1 MKIIINKSKLGLVKV
16 ALVSLPLLAMVSSC
30 KKDFLNLPPELSL
43 PEESS
48 FETSSRIEA
57 QINGLYGSLK
67 NGNFYGGRYLI
78 YNDIRAEE
86 FLNRTN
92 NGVTGLTTYQHTNDP
107 SDTYIANFW
116 NQGYLTIN
124 RANKFLADFDNAP
137 AGVVSDQQEVAFRAE
152 AKFVRA
158 LTYYSLVQLF
168 AKPYAL
174 DNGQSRGLPLR
185 LQAETSSANNEL
197 APSTVA
203 QIYDQILKDLN
214 DAEAGLPDT
223 YGTAKLRTTRA
234 HKNTAIALKTRIYLA
249 MGKYS
254 DVITEANK
262 IVSAGAPFVSPNR
275 VANKLQADVVSAFR
289 APYTSDENILSF
301 PMADTNAP
309 GTQNQLGYYYNAG
322 NIEYYLNKTAPGIF
336 VNTTSWTATDKRRV
350 SLTSAYSADWQMLI
364 KWSAQSPYIDWIPV
378 IRYAEVLL
386 NLAEAEA
393 EVGSQ
398 ARALALL
405 SAVHQRSDADFVFP
419 AFAGKADLINAILI
433 ERRIE
438 LLGEG
443 FRAPDI
449 QRRLLPMVSVG
460 AGADIP
466 VTDDRYVFPIPTG
479 EVQTNP
485 GIK

>member
-30 KKDFLNLPPELSL
+30 SKDFLNLAPELSL

-48 FETSSRIEA
+48 FETASRIEA

-67 NGNFYGGRYLI
+67 SGSFYGGRYLI

-86 FLNRTN
+86 FVNRTN
-92 NGVTGLTTYQHTNDP
+92 NGVTGLTTYQHTNDA

-124 RANKFLADFDNAP
+124 RANKFLEDFDNAP
-137 AGVVSDQQEVAFRAE
+137 TGVVTPEKEAALRAE

-168 AKPYAL
+168 AQPYTL
-174 DNGQSRGLPLR
+174 DKGVSRGLPLR

-197 APSTVA
+197 APSSVA
-203 QIYDQILKDLN
+203 AVYNQILKDLD

-223 YGTAKLRTTRA
+223 YSSAKLRTTRA
-234 HKNTAIALKTRIYLA
+234 HKNTAIALKTRVYLS
-249 MGKYS
+249 MGMYLE
-254 DVITEANK
+254 VMAEANK
-262 IVSAGAPFVSPNR
+262 IVSATAPFVSPNR
-275 VANKLQADVVSAFR
+275 VPNKLQDDVVSAFR
-289 APYTSDENILSF
+289 APYTTDENIFSF
-301 PMADTNAP
+301 PMADTNSP

-322 NIEYYLNKTAPGIF
+322 NIEYYLNKVAPGIF
-336 VNTTSWTATDKRRV
+336 ANTEAWSATDERRV
-350 SLTSAYSADWQMLI
+350 NLTSAYSADWQMLI

-393 EVGSQ
+393 ESGSLERS
-398 ARALALL
+398 RALLE
-405 SAVHQRSDADFVFP
+405 AVHQRSDADYTFP
-419 AFAGKADLINAILI
+419 ALTKAELIQAILT

-449 QRRLLPMVSVG
+449 RRRLLPMESIG
-460 AGADIP
+460 AGASIP
-466 VTDDRYVFPIPTG
+466 VTDERYTFPIPTG

-485 GIK
+485 GV

>member
-30 KKDFLNLPPELSL
+30 KKDFLNLAPELSL

-48 FETSSRIEA
+48 FATASRIEA
-57 QINGLYGSLK
+57 QVNGLYGSLK
-67 NGNFYGGRYLI
+67 SGSFYGGRYLI
-78 YNDIRAEE
+78 YNDIRVDE
-86 FLNRTN
+86 FVNRTN

-124 RANKFLADFDNAP
+124 RVNKFLADFDAAP
-137 AGVVSDQQEVAFRAE
+137 AGVVTAEVEAGLRAE

-168 AKPYAL
+168 AKPYTL
-174 DNGQSRGLPLR
+174 DQGASRGLPLR

-203 QIYDQILKDLN
+203 KVYEQILKDLN
-214 DAEAGLPDT
+214 EAEAGLPDT
-223 YGTAKLRTTRA
+223 RSTAKLRTTRA

-254 DVITEANK
+254 NVITEANK
-262 IVSAGAPFVSPNR
+262 IVSVAAPFVSPNR
-275 VANKLQADVVSAFR
+275 VAHKLQADVVSVFR

-301 PMADTNAP
+301 PMADTNSP

-322 NIEYYLNKTAPGIF
+322 NIEYYLSKVAPGIF
-336 VNTTSWTATDKRRV
+336 ANTTAWPATDDRKKN
-350 SLTSAYSADWQMLI
+350 LTSAYSAAWQILI
-364 KWSAQSPYIDWIPV
+364 KWSAQSPYVDYIPV

-398 ARALALL
+398 ARAIALL
-405 SAVHQRSDADFVFP
+405 QAVHTRSDATFTFP
-419 AFAGKADLINAILI
+419 AFAGKADLINAILT

-443 FRAPDI
+443 FRAPDV
-449 QRRLLPMVSVG
+449 QRRLQPMVSIG
-460 AGADIP
+460 AGASIP

-479 EVQTNP
+479 EVKTNP
-485 GIK
+485 GVK

>member
-30 KKDFLNLPPELSL
+30 KKDFLNLAPELTL

-48 FETSSRIEA
+48 FATASRIEA

-67 NGNFYGGRYLI
+67 HGRFYGGRYLI

-86 FLNRTN
+86 FVNRTN
-92 NGVTGLTTYQHTNDP
+92 NGVTGLTTYQHTNDA
-107 SDTYIANFW
+107 SDTYIADFW
-116 NQGYLTIN
+116 NHGYLTIN

-137 AGVVSDQQEVAFRAE
+137 AGVVTEQQEAAFRAE

-158 LTYYSLVQLF
+158 LAYYSLVQLF
-168 AKPYAL
+168 AKPYTL
-174 DNGQSRGLPLR
+174 DKGVSKGLPLR
-185 LQAETSSANNEL
+185 LQPETSSANNEL
-197 APSTVA
+197 APSSVA
-203 QIYDQILKDLN
+203 AIYDQILKDLN
-214 DAEAGLPDT
+214 DAEVGLPDT
-223 YGTAKLRTTRA
+223 YSSAKLRTTRA
-234 HKNTAIALKTRIYLA
+234 HKNTAIALKTRVYLS
-249 MGKYS
+249 MGFYT
-254 DVITEANK
+254 DVKVEANK
-262 IVSAGAPFVSPNR
+262 IVSASAPFASPNR
-275 VANKLQADVVSAFR
+275 VAHKLQADVVSVFR
-289 APYTSDENILSF
+289 APYTSDENIFSF

-322 NIEYYLNKTAPGIF
+322 NIEYYLNKTGLGIF
-336 VNTTSWTATDKRRV
+336 ANSAWSETDKRKV
-350 SLTSAYSADWQMLI
+350 NLTSAYSAAWQILT

-393 EVGSQ
+393 ESEGGSLE
-398 ARALALL
+398 RSLALL
-405 SAVHQRSDADFVFP
+405 EAVRKRSDAGFTFP
-419 AFAGKADLINAILI
+419 TLSRAELIQAILT

-449 QRRLLPMVSVG
+449 RRRLLPMESIG
-460 AGADIP
+460 AGASIP
-466 VTDDRYVFPIPTG
+466 VTDERYTFPIPTG

-485 GIK
+485 GVK